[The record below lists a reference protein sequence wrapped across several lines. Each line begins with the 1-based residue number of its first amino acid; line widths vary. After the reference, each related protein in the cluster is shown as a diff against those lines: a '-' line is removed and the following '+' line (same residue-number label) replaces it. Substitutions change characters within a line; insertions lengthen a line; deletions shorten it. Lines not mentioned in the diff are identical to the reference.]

1 MGRQR
6 SSPWQELQAVR
17 VPRGPSRHCSF
28 AERDETPGSPAS
40 ISSPT
45 YGWEKQNCS
54 NGASRVEGPKG
65 WTVGDWG
72 VPLASAAA
80 TSALGMG
87 AEPPSPVL
95 GSGMHLWV
103 HHGPH
108 HAQLFPPCRASNQP
122 LHHLHG
128 LPEIHR
134 EHRWLQVRLQGRGM
148 QWPKKQH
155 VVGRGGQCHFLG
167 AAGPTSPAS
176 SCGVRV
182 GVWCFSPFPAAGW
195 GPAALWELC
204 VCVPCHQQT
213 CFPPPRFSLS
223 RRRGPSLALR
233 PQCLSPESEHSSN
246 HASHDYLPLVRTPSP
261 SHLEGGGQ
269 AGTFPAG
276 LQLSHPGDAR
286 QHQQQHPVE
295 DTNPVC
301 ACSALL
307 HP

>member
-1 MGRQR
+1 M
-6 SSPWQELQAVR
+6 VR
-17 VPRGPSRHCSF
+17 PGWRGPRAGQWGTGGCPWHLLQPHLPSAWGLNRPHRCWGAGCTSGCIT
-28 AERDETPGSPAS
+28 APTML
-40 ISSPT
+40 SS
-45 YGWEKQNCS
+45 S
-54 NGASRVEGPKG
+54 
-65 WTVGDWG
+65 
-72 VPLASAAA
+72 
-80 TSALGMG
+80 
-87 AEPPSPVL
+87 
-95 GSGMHLWV
+95 
-103 HHGPH
+103 
-108 HAQLFPPCRASNQP
+108 PPCRASNQP

-295 DTNPVC
+295 DTNPVG